1 MTEVYFISV
10 RFSTLGV
17 GTSDHGHSILGEK
30 CYVDGITTAIEMVLV
45 FLTEEFIL
53 NFISIEKKP
62 VIRLFCL

>member
-10 RFSTLGV
+10 PFSTSGV
-17 GTSDHGHSILGEK
+17 GTNDHRHSILGEK
-30 CYVDGITTAIEMVLV
+30 CYVDGIRTAIEIVLV

-62 VIRLFCL
+62 VIRLLCL